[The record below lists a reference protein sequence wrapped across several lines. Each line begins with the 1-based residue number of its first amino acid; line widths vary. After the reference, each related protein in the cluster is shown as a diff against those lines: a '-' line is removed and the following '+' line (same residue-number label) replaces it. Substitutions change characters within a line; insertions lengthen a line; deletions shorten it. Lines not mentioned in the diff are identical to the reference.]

1 MAGVK
6 RHRMILRENIQ
17 GITKPVSPCPVIVLL
32 FLKWLLHRLFA
43 VSLVVAV

>member
-17 GITKPVSPCPVIVLL
+17 GITKPVSPALFVLL
-32 FLKWLLHRLFA
+32 FLKWLLHRLSA
-43 VSLVVAV
+43 VLLVAEV